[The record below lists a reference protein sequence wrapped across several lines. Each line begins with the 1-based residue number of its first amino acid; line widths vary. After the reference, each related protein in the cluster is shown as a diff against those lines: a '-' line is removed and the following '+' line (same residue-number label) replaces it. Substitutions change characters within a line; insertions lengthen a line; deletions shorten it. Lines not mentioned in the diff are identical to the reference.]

1 MPVRPAL
8 PDAALLSQLGLE
20 GEKLS
25 PRVAEALTALAAE
38 RDALALQLA
47 EAEAT
52 ADRDSLTSCFSRRA
66 FMRELHR
73 AMSAMERYDTPAAV
87 LFIDLDGFKA
97 VNDGFGHATG
107 DAVLRHIG
115 RLLMTNVRESD
126 VVGRIGGDEFGVI
139 LNHANAAEAQA
150 KADFIEAA
158 LRATPAKHAGKT
170 HRVNASIGVHAIAK
184 PEDPEIALARA
195 DEAMYADKNRR
206 KREAAFPEF

>member
-1 MPVRPAL
+1 MPARPAS
-8 PDAALLSQLGLE
+8 PDASLLASLGLG

-25 PRVAEALTALAAE
+25 ARAKEVLSKLVAE
-38 RDALALQLA
+38 RDALIAQLA
-47 EAEAT
+47 EAEAA
-52 ADRDSLTSCFSRRA
+52 ADRDSLTSCFSRGA

-73 AMSAMERYDTPAAV
+73 AMSAVERYNTPAAV
-87 LFIDLDGFKA
+87 LFIDLDGFKS
-97 VNDGFGHATG
+97 VNDNFGHGTG

-139 LNHANAAEAQA
+139 LNHASASEAQA
-150 KADFIEAA
+150 KAEFLEAA
-158 LRATPAKHAGKT
+158 LRINPAQHAGKT
-170 HRVNASIGVHAIAK
+170 HRVNASFGVNAIAK

-206 KREAAFPEF
+206 KREAAWPEF

>member
-1 MPVRPAL
+1 MPARPTSS
-8 PDAALLSQLGLE
+8 DVSLLTRLGLE

-25 PRVAEALTALAAE
+25 ARTRDVLATLTDERDSLASRLADAEA
-38 RDALALQLA
+38 Q
-47 EAEAT
+47 
-52 ADRDSLTSCFSRRA
+52 ADRDALTSCFNRRA

-73 AMSAMERYDTPAAV
+73 AMSAMERYSTPAAV

-97 VNDGFGHATG
+97 VNDQYGHATG

-115 RLLMTNVRESD
+115 RLLMNNVRESD
-126 VVGRIGGDEFGVI
+126 IVGRIGGDEFGVI
-139 LNHANAAEAQA
+139 LNHASASEAQT

-158 LRATPAKHAGKT
+158 LRASPAQHVGKT
-170 HRVNASIGVHAIAK
+170 HRVNASIGVNSIAK

-195 DEAMYADKNRR
+195 DEAMYADKHRR

>member
-1 MPVRPAL
+1 LV
-8 PDAALLSQLGLE
+8 SLGLD

-25 PRVAEALTALAAE
+25 ARAKEAVAALAAE
-38 RDALALQLA
+38 RDALAEKLA

-73 AMSAMERYDTPAAV
+73 AMSAVERYDTPAAV
-87 LFIDLDGFKA
+87 LFIDLDGFKS
-97 VNDGFGHATG
+97 VNDNFGHATG

-115 RLLMTNVRESD
+115 RLLMSNVRESD

-139 LNHANAAEAQA
+139 LNHVNATEAQA

-158 LRATPAKHAGKT
+158 LRATPAKHAGKV

-184 PEDPEIALARA
+184 PEDPEVALARA
-195 DEAMYADKNRR
+195 DEAMYADKHRR
-206 KREAAFPEF
+206 KAQAAWPEF